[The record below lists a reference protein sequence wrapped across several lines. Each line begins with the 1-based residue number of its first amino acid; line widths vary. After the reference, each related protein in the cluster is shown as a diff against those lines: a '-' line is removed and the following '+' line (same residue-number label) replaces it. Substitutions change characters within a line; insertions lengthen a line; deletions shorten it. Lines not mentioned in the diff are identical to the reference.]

1 MGRARRG
8 PVDGRWGR
16 GIRRPGKQRS
26 DERPVPS
33 ELAGSFAEGLANG
46 FGQNG
51 FENPFLPD
59 LLLSRVA
66 FSSCRSRKSH
76 PCRFA
81 YEVESAHYST

>member
-51 FENPFLPD
+51 FKILFCLICCYPGSLFLAVVPENLIRADLPM
-59 LLLSRVA
+59 
-66 FSSCRSRKSH
+66 K
-76 PCRFA
+76 
-81 YEVESAHYST
+81 